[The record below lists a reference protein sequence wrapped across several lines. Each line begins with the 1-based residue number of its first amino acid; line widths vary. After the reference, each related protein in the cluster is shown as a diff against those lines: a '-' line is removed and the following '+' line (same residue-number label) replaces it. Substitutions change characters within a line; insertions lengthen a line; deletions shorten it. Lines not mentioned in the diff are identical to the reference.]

1 MANEVQTRTMTIPLA
16 SSAVPAVSQVP
27 YDGPTTSITVA
38 NLSAGQPIE
47 YRIGAEAWQRLD
59 GSGGIT
65 LPVDLSADKV
75 RLRRTALDGGEI
87 KVQLIAE
94 RDLSMP
100 RAQGRMHVGASVMF
114 IGSSTYAAGSALPNL
129 PKDVGVWSVSPDLT
143 ALNVRGQFMQRT
155 FIAQAANPVAGG
167 VLRYRASD
175 GSLSWQAPG
184 DAEGQRIPITP
195 EHMWYTLPSASAGMD
210 LFIESI
216 PRLAPTVDVT
226 TTFPAPASNLWRY
239 DNVSTFGL
247 GGWVQLLSGAPF
259 ARTVSYAKSSATLA
273 DMRAARADWEL
284 VYTDTT
290 HIYMGTNDV
299 TSRETAIRALDDME
313 FIVRSR
319 MAIGSRVDV
328 GTILPVTGR
337 ATAALQAVAEFNM
350 GLRAMGER
358 LGFVVWDAWP
368 YVAAPNGDW
377 LPGYSSDFTHMVPS
391 VSYLVA
397 KRAVQPTQKLMP
409 RVQLPSIPPMAA
421 YDAVNAPYGNLLQ
434 NPLFTGSVNSASAG
448 VTGTV
453 PTDWVVERESGAT
466 ITAVS
471 TPPDA
476 AGAVPLPDGRA
487 GKYWTITI
495 ANNNAGAVANEAI
508 RIRRSNAT
516 PITSVAAGEY
526 VVFEGEIRLKG
537 SAIRSV
543 TVTFI
548 EVATRLTS
556 TYVIQG
562 NGGAEGLEGLD
573 GDTVTLPF
581 RMSPFKVSPGVTN
594 LQTYISVAMKV
605 GGTATLDVAPTVNL
619 HKVPPP

>member
-1 MANEVQTRTMTIPLA
+1 MVSEVQTRAMTVSLVGGAAA
-16 SSAVPAVSQVP
+16 SAVP
-27 YDGPTTSITVA
+27 YDGPTTSVTIA
-38 NLSAGQPIE
+38 NLSIGQPIE
-47 YRIGAEAWQRLD
+47 YRIGSDAWQHLD

-65 LPVDLSADKV
+65 LPIDLSVDKV
-75 RLRRTALDGGEI
+75 RLRRAALEGGEI
-87 KVQLIAE
+87 KVQVTAE
-94 RDLSMP
+94 RDLSLP
-100 RAQGRMHVGASVMF
+100 RAQGRMQVGASVMF
-114 IGSSTYAAGSALPNL
+114 LGSSTFAAGSALPNL
-129 PKDVGVWSVSPDLT
+129 PKDVGVQSVTPDLT
-143 ALNVRGQFMQRT
+143 ALNARGQFVQRT
-155 FIAQAANPVAGG
+155 FVAQGANPVAGG
-167 VLRYRASD
+167 VLRYRAAD

-184 DAEGQRIPITP
+184 DAEGPRMPITP
-195 EHMWYTLPSASAGMD
+195 EHMWYTLPSATAGMD

-216 PRLAPTVDVT
+216 PRLAPAVDVT
-226 TTFPAPASNLWRY
+226 VNFPAPVSNLWRY
-239 DNVSTFGL
+239 DNVSSFGL
-247 GGWVQLLSGAPF
+247 GGWVQLLSGAPY

-273 DMRAARADWEL
+273 DMRAAHADWED

-299 TSRETAIRALDDME
+299 SSRDTALRALEDME

-319 MAIGSRVDV
+319 MAIGSRVV
-328 GTILPVTGR
+328 TGTILPVTGR
-337 ATAALQAVAEFNM
+337 AVAALQAVAEFNF

-358 LGFVVWDAWP
+358 LGFYVWDAWP

-377 LPGYSSDFTHMVPS
+377 LPGYSSDGTHMVPS
-391 VSYLVA
+391 ICYLVN
-397 KRAVQPTQKLMP
+397 KRAIQPIQKLMP
-409 RVQLPSIPPMAA
+409 RAQLPSIPLMAA

-434 NPLFTGSVNSASAG
+434 NPLLTGSANSASAG

-453 PTDWVVERESGAT
+453 PTDWVAERETGAT

-471 TPPDA
+471 TTPDA
-476 AGAVPLPDGRA
+476 AGAVPLPDGRV
-487 GKYWTITI
+487 GKYWTIAI
-495 ANNNAGAVANEAI
+495 ANNNAGAAANEAI

-537 SAIRSV
+537 SGIRSV

-548 EVATRLTS
+548 EVAAKITT

-605 GGTATLDVAPTVNL
+605 GGTATLDVVPTLNL
-619 HKVPPP
+619 HKVPAP